1 MISVIVPVYNES
13 DNIDKFIDRLDVF
26 DDEFEVI
33 FSVSGD
39 DDTFEKI
46 KKRGYNPIKSIKG
59 RGNQIING
67 ILNSNGE
74 IILILHADT
83 FFRENPKEEIKSILE
98 NYKMGCF
105 SISFVPKK
113 FIMQIV
119 AFNSSNRVR
128 HRNIAFGD
136 QGMFFTRGVYDE
148 MGGLK
153 NIDLMEDYDFS
164 IRVKEKGY
172 TIFLSKM
179 KIYSSSRRFQENG
192 PFRTMWMMQ
201 KCQHMYRKGEK
212 VDDIKQKYK

>member
-13 DNIDKFIDRLDVF
+13 ENIDKFIDHLDVF

-46 KKRGYNPIKSIKG
+46 VNRGYSPIKSKKG

-67 ILNSNGE
+67 IANSNGE
-74 IILILHADT
+74 IILILHSDT
-83 FFRENPKEEIKSILE
+83 FFTENPKEEIKSILQ

-105 SISFVPKK
+105 SISFVPKQ

-119 AFNSSNRVR
+119 AFNSNNRVKQ
-128 HRNIAFGD
+128 RNIAFGD
-136 QGMFFTRGVYDE
+136 QGMFFTRKFYYE
-148 MGGLK
+148 MGGFK

-172 TIFLSKM
+172 TIFQSKM
-179 KIYSSSRRFQENG
+179 KIYSSSRRFQKNG